1 MNHIIN
7 ETHNELVKNG
17 WSCVAG
23 PCVAGPCK
31 TGPFVAKAAPSLGN
45 KLVYRKTQPYDE
57 FIIEQ
62 YSPDEVSITVPIPF
76 RDSSIAYKNIFR
88 PDNMNDIQDYIKLH
102 LCNNSKR

>member
-1 MNHIIN
+1 MNHVIN

-17 WSCVAG
+17 WSCKAGPCVAG

-31 TGPFVAKAAPSLGN
+31 TVSSLGN

-76 RDSSIAYKNIFR
+76 RDSSIAYKNTFR
-88 PDNMNDIQDYIKLH
+88 PDNMDDIQDYIKLH
-102 LCNNSKR
+102 LCNNSKQ

>member
-1 MNHIIN
+1 MNHVIN
-7 ETHNELVKNG
+7 DARNELVKNG
-17 WSCVAG
+17 WSCKAG

-31 TGPFVAKAAPSLGN
+31 TVSSLGN

-76 RDSSIAYKNIFR
+76 RDSSIAYKNTFR
-88 PDNMNDIQDYIKLH
+88 PDNMDDIQEYIKLH
-102 LCNNSKR
+102 LCNNSKQ